1 MCLRQK
7 WYQISKMSV
16 RSTERLPLC
25 SCPRRA
31 LEINSSAISN
41 WHILFYGIINACC
54 KLGFQ
59 WVPSLG
65 SVGVHKAS
73 PLQKVLTA
81 LLTSNIPSVF
91 IVMGISAD
99 GTQWWLLVIYNHS
112 LLFFLLFPLRKHF
125 LTLASSCFIHSR
137 QPARSLGKGGVW
149 VQMGGAEHLR
159 QVHSSGASDSTAWS
173 QMRQPWVRWTGSQL
187 PR

>member
-1 MCLRQK
+1 
-7 WYQISKMSV
+7 MSV
-16 RSTERLPLC
+16 RNVESLPLC
-25 SCPRRA
+25 SCPKRA

-65 SVGVHKAS
+65 SVGVHKAF

-112 LLFFLLFPLRKHF
+112 LLFFLLFPLCKLF
-125 LTLASSCFIHSR
+125 LLLASSCFIRSR
-137 QPARSLGKGGVW
+137 KPARSLGKGVHIGW
-149 VQMGGAEHLR
+149 AEHLR

-173 QMRQPWVRWTGSQL
+173 QMRQPRVRWAGSQ
-187 PR
+187 PSR

>member
-1 MCLRQK
+1 
-7 WYQISKMSV
+7 MSV
-16 RSTERLPLC
+16 RNTEGLPLC

-41 WHILFYGIINACC
+41 WHLLFYGIINACC

-65 SVGVHKAS
+65 SVGVHKAI

-81 LLTSNIPSVF
+81 LLTSNIPSVC

-99 GTQWWLLVIYNHS
+99 GTQWWLLVIYYHS
-112 LLFFLLFPLRKHF
+112 LRFFLLFTLCKLF
-125 LTLASSCFIHSR
+125 LTLASLHFIHSR
-137 QPARSLGKGGVW
+137 QAARSLSKGELW
-149 VQMGGAEHLR
+149 VQTGWTEHLR
-159 QVHSSGASDSTAWS
+159 QVHSSEASDSTAWS
-173 QMRQPWVRWTGSQL
+173 QMRQPWIRWTGSQP

>member
-1 MCLRQK
+1 
-7 WYQISKMSV
+7 MSV
-16 RSTERLPLC
+16 RNTESLPLC

-41 WHILFYGIINACC
+41 WHILFYGIINACW

-65 SVGVHKAS
+65 SVGVHKAF

-91 IVMGISAD
+91 IIMGISAD

-112 LLFFLLFPLRKHF
+112 LLFFLLFPLGKLF
-125 LTLASSCFIHSR
+125 LPLASSCFIHSR
-137 QPARSLGKGGVW
+137 QSARSLGKGAGVSPNR
-149 VQMGGAEHLR
+149 MGITPQTGAQLR
-159 QVHSSGASDSTAWS
+159 GKWQHSLKSNASAL
-173 QMRQPWVRWTGSQL
+173 G
-187 PR
+187 